1 MKVKMNRLVLLV
13 AFALTGGAVT
23 YEAPVASQQT
33 EAQKMKSTYLVI
45 YRPGPAWVSG
55 KPVTEQ
61 PLKEHGQYML
71 SLYKKGILKF
81 AGPFT
86 DNAGGAVVF
95 EAENEDDA
103 KAVVAMDPA
112 VTSKIFLSEL
122 HPWRLVEWE
131 RYVKK

>member
-1 MKVKMNRLVLLV
+1 MKMNHLVWLIV
-13 AFALTGGAVT
+13 FALTSCAVT
-23 YEAPVASQQT
+23 YESPVATQQVDL
-33 EAQKMKSTYLVI
+33 QKKKSTYLVV
-45 YRPGPAWVSG
+45 YRPGPAWITG

-61 PLKEHGQYML
+61 PLKEHGKYML
-71 SLYKKGILKF
+71 RLYKNGVLKI

>member
-1 MKVKMNRLVLLV
+1 IKAKMNRLVLLV

-23 YEAPVASQQT
+23 YESPVASQQT
-33 EAQKMKSTYLVI
+33 EAHRVKSTYLVV

-55 KPVTEQ
+55 KPLTEQ

-71 SLYKKGILKF
+71 SLYKKGILKL

-95 EAENEDDA
+95 EAENEDDT
-103 KAVVAMDPA
+103 KAVVAVDPA
-112 VTSKIFLSEL
+112 VTSKIFL
-122 HPWRLVEWE
+122 
-131 RYVKK
+131 